1 MSVVN
6 FIEENNIRGFL
17 ADDEGCALHALA
29 LSVSGYGPCLEVGSY
44 CGKSTIH
51 IGSACREVGN
61 TLYALDHHRGSEE
74 HQLGEEYHDP
84 ELYDKSSECMDSFPQ
99 FRKAVSLAEL
109 DDTVVPIV
117 SSSSVVLKHW
127 MTPLG
132 MVFIDGGHSPEVALA
147 DVMGWSQ
154 HIVSGGYMA
163 IHDIFEDPNDGGQGP
178 FIAMM
183 SLFDKGKFEIL
194 DKVNSLGIL
203 RKR

>member
-6 FIEENNIRGFL
+6 FIQENNIRGFL

-29 LSVSGYGPCLEVGSY
+29 LSVSDVGPCLEVGSY
-44 CGKSTIH
+44 CGKSAVH
-51 IGSACREVGN
+51 IGKACKETSN
-61 TLYALDHHRGSEE
+61 TLYAIDHHRGSEE
-74 HQLGEEYHDP
+74 HQFGEEYHDP
-84 ELYDKSSECMDSFPQ
+84 ELFDQQNKCMDSFPE
-99 FRKAVSLAEL
+99 FRKAMTLAEL

-117 SSSSVVLKHW
+117 SPSNIVLKHW
-127 MTPLG
+127 MMPLG
-132 MVFIDGGHSPEVALA
+132 MVFIDGGHRPEVALA

-154 HIVSGGYMA
+154 FIVPRGFIA
-163 IHDIFEDPNDGGQGP
+163 IHDIFEAPQEGGQGP

-183 SLFDKGKFEIL
+183 TLFDKGGFEIL